1 MILHTNNANYRY
13 KSYVSYVQSHN
24 VLTKKR
30 GNLSE
35 FFYYYEYG
43 LKSPINKFEN
53 LNNLSK

>member
-13 KSYVSYVQSHN
+13 KSYVQSHN

-35 FFYYYEYG
+35 FFFNYEYG

-53 LNNLSK
+53 LDNLSK